1 LPQFIGYDIREC
13 YKKEGE
19 KTMSKKYSIIYKRP
33 DEAYTFV
40 IPIKVKT
47 AQEARTKF
55 EKQHPDWT
63 IVTINET

>member
-1 LPQFIGYDIREC
+1 
-13 YKKEGE
+13 
-19 KTMSKKYSIIYKRP
+19 MSKKYSIIYKKP
-33 DEAYTFV
+33 DEMYTFA
-40 IPIKVKT
+40 IPMKAKT